1 MHLEYM
7 GIRCMWY
14 VRYRVHCDFVS
25 FPVSFLYRR
34 IVSVLVRHEERG
46 FDVTPVGIPSFAIEY
61 FLVQFDVV
69 VVDGI
74 VKGDSNH
81 LRNFFGRQ
89 VVWYSGAVFRAEA
102 VGQNAH
108 GWIARRCAI
117 RIIIVICR

>member
-1 MHLEYM
+1 
-7 GIRCMWY
+7 MWY

-34 IVSVLVRHEERG
+34 IVGVLVRHEERG
-46 FDVTPVGIPSFAIEY
+46 FDVTPVGIPSFSIEY

-74 VKGDSNH
+74 VKGDRNH
-81 LRNFFGRQ
+81 LRDFFGRQ
-89 VVWYSGAVFRAEA
+89 VVWYSGAVFGAET